1 MKTRLELHDLL
12 TGIAAEFSIPAN
24 RVYYQPPTTI
34 KMGYPCIV
42 YSRSRTKARYADNAP
57 YTLTRLYTVTV
68 VDKNP
73 DSEIPDRIALLPM
86 CEHNRTFTVDNLYH
100 YVYDLYF

>member
-1 MKTRLELHDLL
+1 MKTRQELHEVL
-12 TGIAAEFSIPAN
+12 TGIAAEFEIPASH
-24 RVYYQPPTTI
+24 VYYQPPATI
-34 KMGYPCIV
+34 KMRYPCIV
-42 YSRSRTKARYADNAP
+42 YNRNRTKTRYANNAP

-68 VDKNP
+68 VDKDP
-73 DSEIPDRIALLPM
+73 DSEIPDRVALLPM

>member
-1 MKTRLELHDLL
+1 MRSRLDFHNILVE
-12 TGIAAEFSIPAN
+12 IAAEFDIPAT
-24 RVYYQPPTTI
+24 RVYYQPPATI

-42 YSRSRTKARYADNAP
+42 YTRDRNDTKFADGSP
-57 YTLTRLYTVTV
+57 YILTRRYTVTV

-86 CEHNRTFTVDNLYH
+86 SSSSRNFMNDNLYH
-100 YVYDLYF
+100 FVYDVYY